1 MVEAIFANK
10 FSKGID
16 GMTLR
21 ALALEALIVRISMTG
36 DAIIVWNISKHLK
49 FLPVP
54 RDCLMTFFTVHSN
67 MFTCQFVVGLAMV
80 KLRCRFEGL
89 HIMTGK
95 AISSQ
100 GFLVIIIMAGK
111 AFLL

>member
-1 MVEAIFANK
+1 MVETVFANK

-21 ALALEALIVRISMTG
+21 AFALDALIVWIGMTG

-67 MFTCQFVVGLAMV
+67 MFTSQFVVGLAMV
-80 KLRCRFEGL
+80 KLRRGFEGF
-89 HIMTGK
+89 HIMTGC
-95 AISSQ
+95 AVIGQ
-100 GFLVIIIMAGK
+100 RFLVIIIMAGK
-111 AFLL
+111 TFLF